1 MYRFPLFHIII
12 IAFTIVVTESCSREG
27 KQLMVSNTA
36 NIGRLDDLIILK
48 RQEIEHHIGV
58 IPTG

>member
-1 MYRFPLFHIII
+1 
-12 IAFTIVVTESCSREG
+12 
-27 KQLMVSNTA
+27 MVSNTA